1 MQPMNVLVIDG
12 QGGGL
17 GKQLVAALSTQCPE
31 IRLTAV
37 GTNSLAAN
45 AMRKAGAPRAATGEN
60 AVVVNCRSAD
70 IIVGPI
76 GIVIADALLGEITP
90 AMATAVCQSHA
101 MRVLIPVNH
110 CENYIV
116 GVPEQPISDLVAA
129 AVQKV
134 KALCAGEGCGKRVY
148 WKMPSACAL
157 GIFSGKISYN
167 RATADSLRA
176 VRCCIF
182 TERVQEGN
190 LICLCLLPAETAA
203 WRQKCIL
210 RFGPH
215 SRENENREHPQM
227 FPIFALSI

>member
-60 AVVVNCRSAD
+60 AVAVNCRSAD

-76 GIVIADALLGEITP
+76 GIVISDALLGEITP
-90 AMATAVCQSHA
+90 AMATAVCQSRA
-101 MRVLIPVNH
+101 TRVLR
-110 CENYIV
+110 CGAE
-116 GVPEQPISDLVAA
+116 
-129 AVQKV
+129 
-134 KALCAGEGCGKRVY
+134 GESPLHRGRLRKKGLL
-148 WKMPSACAL
+148 KMPSALAL

-190 LICLCLLPAETAA
+190 LICLCLFPAETAA
-203 WRQKCIL
+203 QPGNRPLLHCPAPVKKQVGK
-210 RFGPH
+210 
-215 SRENENREHPQM
+215 SRR
-227 FPIFALSI
+227 IFRLAFKKYKFLE